1 MTLGGLPKG
10 GHLETITEANT
21 FGQGHMCG
29 YPWTLGWEVPPANL
43 LPEKGCCLFPGE
55 DYVTLLYLETTSILS
70 QIKGLAP
77 QDQAVTYPC
86 TYLCCDHSFC
96 TPSLSSW
103 ECQIPYPY
111 PLSLP
116 PLYISPPPSLHSY
129 PKAWTEVSLYFSGGM
144 RVIILKYVI

>member
-21 FGQGHMCG
+21 LGQGHMCG
-29 YPWTLGWEVPPANL
+29 YPWTLGWEVPPCKPATGKGL
-43 LPEKGCCLFPGE
+43 LFLPRRGSCN
-55 DYVTLLYLETTSILS
+55 TSIFGNHQHSVSNKRPGPPGPSRL
-70 QIKGLAP
+70 
-77 QDQAVTYPC
+77 YPC

-116 PLYISPPPSLHSY
+116 PLYISPLPSLPSY

-144 RVIILKYVI
+144 RVVILN